1 MKDKP
6 LKVLWYLIE
15 HSPRVVAVR
24 EVIKELWEEGEVQDQ
39 VLTEA
44 IHELRRSLGD
54 KGNDV
59 GKPYAEPLPAVQALK
74 PTSNGSFNEVNILP
88 QEPGGGLT
96 HGSCSLSEATS
107 LRLAPHPCIPYASI
121 GCLDPTLTSR
131 QRATVA
137 QW

>member
-59 GKPYAEPLPAVQALK
+59 GKP
-74 PTSNGSFNEVNILP
+74 
-88 QEPGGGLT
+88 
-96 HGSCSLSEATS
+96 
-107 LRLAPHPCIPYASI
+107 
-121 GCLDPTLTSR
+121 
-131 QRATVA
+131 
-137 QW
+137 